1 MVLCTTD
8 ISFHPGTFETSDK
21 VEDVYEAKSSKTFS
35 CVDVV
40 LSHPMPVGFSQDE
53 LVEELLYLIAD
64 CCGVCVQN
72 C

>member
-8 ISFHPGTFETSDK
+8 ISFHPGICETSDK

-40 LSHPMPVGFSQDE
+40 LSHPMPVGFSKDE

-64 CCGVCVQN
+64 C
-72 C
+72 